1 MSGWCG
7 NVRDQALRPH
17 IVRKP
22 RSLESLI
29 LCVEMGAGVALLDQ
43 NTRLSYDDSGADD
56 SPFPE
61 RICGRGSSQRSG
73 GLSPGGAECHEGFAG
88 RHSIIKPSSVRIFGQ
103 RTDF

>member
-43 NTRLSYDDSGADD
+43 NTRLSYDDSAVRTIPY
-56 SPFPE
+56 S
-61 RICGRGSSQRSG
+61 RSG
-73 GLSPGGAECHEGFAG
+73 YVPW
-88 RHSIIKPSSVRIFGQ
+88 
-103 RTDF
+103 